1 MNLNSAN
8 AMDALLFRIDST
20 NPKQRLSRNFQLRE
34 FASKCGSHQVLIHPM
49 LLVALQAIRDEY
61 GASISITSGYRT
73 PNHNASIENSAP
85 NSLHTL
91 GMAVDVTGD
100 DLNRIAS
107 IASELGM
114 VVRPYPERNFVHLD
128 VGKPR
133 NW

>member
-1 MNLNSAN
+1 
-8 AMDALLFRIDST
+8 
-20 NPKQRLSRNFQLRE
+20 
-34 FASKCGSHQVLIHPM
+34 M

-61 GASISITSGYRT
+61 GAPISITSAYRT
-73 PNHNASIENSAP
+73 PTHNKAVGGAP

-100 DLNRIAS
+100 DIDSIAL
-107 IASELGM
+107 IASELGL
-114 VVRPYPERNFVHLD
+114 VVRIYPEKNFVHLD

>member
-1 MNLNSAN
+1 MKLNSAN

-20 NPKQRLSRNFQLRE
+20 NPKERLSRNFQLRE

-49 LLVALQAIRDEY
+49 LLVALQAIQDEY

-73 PNHNASIENSAP
+73 PNHNASVGGAP

-91 GMAVDVTGD
+91 GMAVDVAGD
-100 DLNRIAS
+100 DLDRIAK
-107 IASELGM
+107 IAMDLGM
-114 VVRPYPERNFVHLD
+114 VVRPYPNKNFVHLD

>member
-49 LLVALQAIRDEY
+49 LLVGLQAIRDEY
-61 GASISITSGYRT
+61 GAPISITSAYRT
-73 PNHNASIENSAP
+73 PNHNNSVGGAP

-91 GMAVDVTGD
+91 GMAADVTGD
-100 DLNRIAS
+100 DIDSIAS
-107 IASELGM
+107 IASELGLT
-114 VVRPYPERNFVHLD
+114 VRIYPEKNFVHLD